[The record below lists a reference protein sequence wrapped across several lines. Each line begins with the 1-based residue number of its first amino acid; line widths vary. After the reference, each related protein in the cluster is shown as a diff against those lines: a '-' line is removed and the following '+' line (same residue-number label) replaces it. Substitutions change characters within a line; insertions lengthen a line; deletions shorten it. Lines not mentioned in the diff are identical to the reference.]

1 MSDKLGLQE
10 VYIQQMSDKINNSIA
25 DLLFE
30 AKILKNIPRSG
41 FHFLGAGK
49 ESVAEHVFITTFI
62 AYVMSKIVPD
72 IDALRLITMCL
83 VHDLTEAR
91 TGDLNYVQ
99 KKYVRAEENRAL
111 KDATRDI
118 PFADSLS
125 DLLYEFNEGKSAEAK
140 LARDADQLSLVLEL
154 KSLIDIGY
162 KPPDKWLPFVLNRLK
177 TKTGKKL
184 SESILKTTED
194 SWWFKDFDS

>member
-1 MSDKLGLQE
+1 MSD
-10 VYIQQMSDKINNSIA
+10 SINNSIA

-30 AKILKNIPRSG
+30 AKILKKIPRSG

-62 AYVMSKIVPD
+62 AYVISKIIPD
-72 IDALRLITMCL
+72 VDALRLISMCL

-118 PFADSLS
+118 PFGDSLV
-125 DLLYEFNEGKSAEAK
+125 DLINEFHEGKSAEAK
-140 LARDADQLSLVLEL
+140 LARDADQLALILEL
-154 KSLIDIGY
+154 KSLVDIGY
-162 KPPDKWLPFVLNRLK
+162 KSPEKWLPFVLDRLK

>member
-1 MSDKLGLQE
+1 MADKLGLQE

>member
-1 MSDKLGLQE
+1 MSD
-10 VYIQQMSDKINNSIA
+10 SINNSIA

-30 AKILKNIPRSG
+30 ANILKKIPRSG

-62 AYVMSKIVPD
+62 AYVMSKIMPD

-99 KKYVRAEENRAL
+99 KKYVRAEENKAL

-118 PFADSLS
+118 LFGDSLA
-125 DLLYEFNEGKSAEAK
+125 DLIHEFNEGKSAEAE

-162 KPPDKWLPFVLNRLK
+162 KPPEKWLPFVLDRLK

-184 SESILKTTED
+184 SKSILKTTED
-194 SWWFKDFDS
+194 SWWFKDYVDISERNN

>member
-99 KKYVRAEENRAL
+99 KKYVSAEENRAL

-162 KPPDKWLPFVLNRLK
+162 KPPEKWLPFVLDRLK

-184 SESILKTTED
+184 SAKKTVNRR
-194 SWWFKDFDS
+194 FLVV

>member
-1 MSDKLGLQE
+1 MSDT
-10 VYIQQMSDKINNSIA
+10 INDGIA

-30 AKILKNIPRSG
+30 ARILKKTPRSG
-41 FHFLGAGK
+41 FHFLGTGK

-62 AYVMSKIVPD
+62 AYVMSKMIPD
-72 IDALRLITMCL
+72 IDALRLISMCL
-83 VHDLTEAR
+83 VHDLAEAR

-99 KKYVRAEENRAL
+99 KKYVNAEENRAL

-118 PFADSLS
+118 SFGDSLV
-125 DLLYEFNEGKSAEAK
+125 DLINEFHEGTSAEAE
-140 LARDADQLSLVLEL
+140 LARDADQLALILEL

-162 KPPDKWLPFVLNRLK
+162 KAPEKWLPFVLDRLK
-177 TKTGKKL
+177 TKTGKKF
-184 SESILKTTED
+184 SESIIKTTED

>member
-1 MSDKLGLQE
+1 MADKLGLQE
-10 VYIQQMSDKINNSIA
+10 VYTQQMSDSINNSIA

-30 AKILKNIPRSG
+30 AKILKKIPRSG

-62 AYVMSKIVPD
+62 AYIMSKIMPD
-72 IDALRLITMCL
+72 VDALRLITMCL

-99 KKYVRAEENRAL
+99 KKYVSAEENRAL
-111 KDATRDI
+111 KDAIRDI
-118 PFADSLS
+118 PFGDSLV
-125 DLLYEFNEGKSAEAK
+125 DLINEFHEGKSAEAE
-140 LARDADQLSLVLEL
+140 LAHDADQLALILEL
-154 KSLIDIGY
+154 KSLVDIGY
-162 KPPDKWLPFVLNRLK
+162 KAPEKWLPFVLDRLK

-194 SWWFKDFDS
+194 SWWLKDFDS

>member
-1 MSDKLGLQE
+1 MADKLGLQE
-10 VYIQQMSDKINNSIA
+10 VYTQQMSDSINNSIA

-30 AKILKNIPRSG
+30 AKILKKIPRSG

-62 AYVMSKIVPD
+62 AYIMSKIMPD
-72 IDALRLITMCL
+72 VDALRLITMCL
-83 VHDLTEAR
+83 VHDITEAR

-99 KKYVRAEENRAL
+99 KKYVSAEENRAL
-111 KDATRDI
+111 KDAIRDI
-118 PFADSLS
+118 PFGDSLV
-125 DLLYEFNEGKSAEAK
+125 DLINEFHEGKSAEAE
-140 LARDADQLSLVLEL
+140 LAHDADQLALVLEL
-154 KSLIDIGY
+154 KSLVDIGY
-162 KPPDKWLPFVLNRLK
+162 KAPEKWLPFVLDRLK

-194 SWWFKDFDS
+194 SWWLKDFDS

>member
-1 MSDKLGLQE
+1 MSD
-10 VYIQQMSDKINNSIA
+10 SINNSIA

-30 AKILKNIPRSG
+30 AAILKKIPRSG

-62 AYVMSKIVPD
+62 AYVMSKIMPD
-72 IDALRLITMCL
+72 VDALRLITMCL
-83 VHDLTEAR
+83 VHDLAESR

-118 PFADSLS
+118 PFGDSLV
-125 DLLYEFNEGKSAEAK
+125 DLINEFHEGKSAEAK
-140 LARDADQLSLVLEL
+140 LARDADQLALILEL
-154 KSLIDIGY
+154 KSLVDIGY
-162 KPPDKWLPFVLNRLK
+162 NSPEKWLPFVLDRLK

-194 SWWFKDFDS
+194 SWWFKDYVDISERNN

>member
-1 MSDKLGLQE
+1 M
-10 VYIQQMSDKINNSIA
+10 NNIA

-30 AKILKNIPRSG
+30 ANILKKIPRSG

-49 ESVAEHVFITTFI
+49 ESVAEHVFSTTFI
-62 AYVMSKIVPD
+62 AYIISKIMPD
-72 IDALRLITMCL
+72 ADALRLITMCL
-83 VHDLTEAR
+83 VHDLAEAR

-118 PFADSLS
+118 SFGDSLA
-125 DLLYEFNEGKSAEAK
+125 DLIHEFNEGKSPEAE

-162 KPPDKWLPFVLNRLK
+162 KPPEKWLPFVLDRLK

-184 SESILKTTED
+184 AESILKTTED
-194 SWWFKDFDS
+194 SWWFKDYVEISERNN

>member
-1 MSDKLGLQE
+1 MSD
-10 VYIQQMSDKINNSIA
+10 SINNSIA

-30 AKILKNIPRSG
+30 AKILKKIPRSG

-62 AYVMSKIVPD
+62 AYIMSKIMPD
-72 IDALRLITMCL
+72 VDALRLITMCL

-99 KKYVRAEENRAL
+99 KKYVSAEENRAL
-111 KDATRDI
+111 KDTIRDI
-118 PFADSLS
+118 PFGDSLV
-125 DLLYEFNEGKSAEAK
+125 DLINEFHEGKSAEAE
-140 LARDADQLSLVLEL
+140 LAHDADQLALILEL
-154 KSLIDIGY
+154 KSLVDIGY
-162 KPPDKWLPFVLNRLK
+162 KAPEKWLPFVLDRLK

-194 SWWFKDFDS
+194 SWWLKDFDS

>member
-1 MSDKLGLQE
+1 MSD
-10 VYIQQMSDKINNSIA
+10 STNNSIA

-62 AYVMSKIVPD
+62 AYVMSKIMPD

-99 KKYVRAEENRAL
+99 KNYVKAEENKAL
-111 KDATRDI
+111 KDATREI
-118 PFADSLS
+118 PFGDSLA
-125 DLLYEFNEGKSAEAK
+125 DLIHEFNEGKSAEAE

-154 KSLIDIGY
+154 KSLMDIGY
-162 KPPDKWLPFVLNRLK
+162 KVPEKWLPFVLDRLK

-194 SWWFKDFDS
+194 SWWFKDYVDISERNN

>member
-1 MSDKLGLQE
+1 MSD
-10 VYIQQMSDKINNSIA
+10 STNNSIA

-30 AKILKNIPRSG
+30 AKILKKIPRSG

-62 AYVMSKIVPD
+62 AYVISKIVPD

-99 KKYVRAEENRAL
+99 KKYVKAEENKAL

-118 PFADSLS
+118 PFGDSLA
-125 DLLYEFNEGKSAEAK
+125 DLIHEFNEGKSAEAE

-154 KSLIDIGY
+154 KSLMDIGY
-162 KPPDKWLPFVLNRLK
+162 KVPEKWLPFVLDRLK

-194 SWWFKDFDS
+194 SWWFKDYVDISDRNK

>member
-1 MSDKLGLQE
+1 
-10 VYIQQMSDKINNSIA
+10 
-25 DLLFE
+25 
-30 AKILKNIPRSG
+30 
-41 FHFLGAGK
+41 
-49 ESVAEHVFITTFI
+49 
-62 AYVMSKIVPD
+62 
-72 IDALRLITMCL
+72 MCL

-99 KKYVRAEENRAL
+99 KKYVSVEENRAL
-111 KDATRDI
+111 KDATRCI

-125 DLLYEFNEGKSAEAK
+125 DLLHEFNEGKSAEAK

-162 KPPDKWLPFVLNRLK
+162 KHPEKWLPFVLDRLK

-184 SESILKTTED
+184 SKSILKTTED
-194 SWWFKDFDS
+194 SWWFKDYVDISERNN

>member
-1 MSDKLGLQE
+1 MSD
-10 VYIQQMSDKINNSIA
+10 SINNSIA

-30 AKILKNIPRSG
+30 AKILTKIPRSG

-62 AYVMSKIVPD
+62 AYIMSKIMPD
-72 IDALRLITMCL
+72 VDALRLITMCL

-99 KKYVRAEENRAL
+99 KKYVSAEENRAL
-111 KDATRDI
+111 KDAIRDI
-118 PFADSLS
+118 PFGDSLV
-125 DLLYEFNEGKSAEAK
+125 DLINEFHEGKSAEAE
-140 LARDADQLSLVLEL
+140 LAHDADQLALILEL
-154 KSLIDIGY
+154 KSLVDIGY
-162 KPPDKWLPFVLNRLK
+162 KAPEKWLPFVLDRLK

-194 SWWFKDFDS
+194 SWWLKDFDS

>member
-1 MSDKLGLQE
+1 MSD
-10 VYIQQMSDKINNSIA
+10 SINNSIA

-62 AYVMSKIVPD
+62 AYVMSKIMPD
-72 IDALRLITMCL
+72 VDALRLITMCL
-83 VHDLTEAR
+83 VHDITEAR

-99 KKYVRAEENRAL
+99 KKYVKAEENKAL
-111 KDATRDI
+111 KDATREI

-125 DLLYEFNEGKSAEAK
+125 DLLHEFNEGKSAEAK

-154 KSLIDIGY
+154 KSLMDIGY
-162 KPPDKWLPFVLNRLK
+162 KVPEKWMPFVLARLQ

-184 SESILKTTED
+184 SENILKTTED
-194 SWWFKDFDS
+194 NWWLKDYVDISERNN

>member
-1 MSDKLGLQE
+1 MPDKLGLQE
-10 VYIQQMSDKINNSIA
+10 VYTQQMSDSINNSIA

-30 AKILKNIPRSG
+30 AKILKKIPRSG

-62 AYVMSKIVPD
+62 AYIMSKIMPD
-72 IDALRLITMCL
+72 VDALRLITMCL

-99 KKYVRAEENRAL
+99 KKYVSAEENRAL
-111 KDATRDI
+111 KDAIRDI
-118 PFADSLS
+118 PFGDSLV
-125 DLLYEFNEGKSAEAK
+125 DLINEFHEGKSAEAE
-140 LARDADQLSLVLEL
+140 LAHDADQLALILEL
-154 KSLIDIGY
+154 KSLVDIGY
-162 KPPDKWLPFVLNRLK
+162 KAPEKWLPFVLDRLK

-194 SWWFKDFDS
+194 SWWLKDFDS

>member
-1 MSDKLGLQE
+1 MSD
-10 VYIQQMSDKINNSIA
+10 SINNSIA

-30 AKILKNIPRSG
+30 ANILKKIPRSG

-62 AYVMSKIVPD
+62 AYIMSKIMPD

-99 KKYVRAEENRAL
+99 KKYVKAEENKAL

-118 PFADSLS
+118 LFGDSFADLIH
-125 DLLYEFNEGKSAEAK
+125 EFNEGKSPEAE

-154 KSLIDIGY
+154 KSLSDIGY
-162 KPPDKWLPFVLNRLK
+162 KPPGKWLPFVLGRLK

-194 SWWFKDFDS
+194 SWWFKDYVDISERNN

>member
-1 MSDKLGLQE
+1 MSDN
-10 VYIQQMSDKINNSIA
+10 INNSIA

-30 AKILKNIPRSG
+30 ANILKKIPRSG

-62 AYVMSKIVPD
+62 AYIMSKIMPD

-99 KKYVRAEENRAL
+99 KKYVSTEENKAL

-118 PFADSLS
+118 LFGDSLA
-125 DLLYEFNEGKSAEAK
+125 DLIHEFNEGKSAEAE

-162 KPPDKWLPFVLNRLK
+162 KPPAKWLPFVLDRLK

-184 SESILKTTED
+184 AESILKTTED
-194 SWWFKDFDS
+194 SWWFKDYVDISERNN